1 MKGVTLNWSFWL
13 FPLFVII
20 FWIAK
25 EIFFAFFLG
34 FVLGIVIQNF
44 SNYLS
49 LKTKIP
55 YLILVFFLYI
65 FLVLFITF
73 LIYSIFKIITNEFPD
88 FYSRVN
94 DILKTYGLKLEK
106 VTNWQENI
114 FEFTKSYF
122 PNFILFIYSIFGNFI
137 SFLLVFVVSLYVA
150 LDRNLEKNIF
160 SFIPEEKREEL
171 FNLWFRVKRRLS
183 FWIFGQIFLMLI
195 IGLGTFFII
204 TIFNLPYKILISIT
218 AGILEAVPILGPTI
232 TALLA
237 GFIALINKPS
247 SFLLVLLLFFL
258 LQQIES
264 HFLVPLVMKNAV
276 KLNPLLVL
284 FSLLIVGKLF
294 GFWGVVSVLPILVII
309 TEIFN
314 YFLSK
319 NKLKLNKN
327 AG

>member
-1 MKGVTLNWSFWL
+1 
-13 FPLFVII
+13 
-20 FWIAK
+20 
-25 EIFFAFFLG
+25 
-34 FVLGIVIQNF
+34 
-44 SNYLS
+44 
-49 LKTKIP
+49 
-55 YLILVFFLYI
+55 
-65 FLVLFITF
+65 
-73 LIYSIFKIITNEFPD
+73 
-88 FYSRVN
+88 
-94 DILKTYGLKLEK
+94 
-106 VTNWQENI
+106 
-114 FEFTKSYF
+114 
-122 PNFILFIYSIFGNFI
+122 
-137 SFLLVFVVSLYVA
+137 
-150 LDRNLEKNIF
+150 EKNIF
-160 SFIPEEKREEL
+160 SFIPEEKKEEL

-258 LQQIES
+258 LQQIEN
-264 HFLVPLVMKNAV
+264 HFLVPIVMKNAV